1 MRWVRDDFPIL
12 SRKREDGKPIVYLD
26 SAATSLKPKDVIDEI
41 VRYYKEYTAN
51 VHRGV
56 TGLAQ
61 EATESYEDA
70 REDVARFIG
79 AKDADRIV
87 FTRNTTDSI
96 NLVASALDW
105 EDGDEIVLSVMEHH
119 SNLVPWIMVKKRYKV
134 MLKFIDLDEGNTRL
148 NLDLLDDL
156 LSKRTKLLAIS
167 HASNVL
173 GTINPVSE
181 MIKRAH
187 EVGALTLID
196 GAQSVPHM
204 KVNVKELGCDL
215 FAFSG
220 HKMLGPTGIGAL
232 YIREGVED
240 HLSPPYGGGGMI
252 REVHLENFEAGDM
265 PWRFEAGT
273 PNIAGAV
280 GLRAAVRYL
289 SKLGMDKVREHEKSL
304 TEYALNRLLEFDK
317 VTVYGPKTAEER
329 CGIISF
335 SVNGASGHEVA
346 LMLDELENIVIRSGK
361 HCTQPLHH
369 KLGVSDTARASFYV
383 YNIKEEV
390 DIFCETL
397 KKIIQMLGP

>member
-1 MRWVRDDFPIL
+1 MIWVRDDFPIL
-12 SRKREDGKPIVYLD
+12 LRRREDGKPIIYLD
-26 SAATSLKPKDVIDEI
+26 SAATSLKPKAVIDEI

-70 REDVARFIG
+70 REDVAKFIG
-79 AKDADRIV
+79 AEDAERIV
-87 FTRNTTDSI
+87 FTKNTTDSI
-96 NLVASALDW
+96 NLVANALDW
-105 EDGDEIVLSVMEHH
+105 RDGDEIVLSVMEHH
-119 SNLVPWIMVKKRYKV
+119 SNLVPWLMVKKRHKV
-134 MLKFIDLDEGNTRL
+134 ALRFIDLDEENAHL
-148 NLDLLDDL
+148 NLDMLDEL

-173 GTINPVSE
+173 GTINPVYE
-181 MIKRAH
+181 MVKRAH
-187 EVGALTLID
+187 EVGALVLID

-204 KVNVKELGCDL
+204 RVNVKELGCDL

-220 HKMLGPTGIGAL
+220 HKMLGPTGIGVL
-232 YIREGVED
+232 YVREGVED

-252 REVHLENFEAGDM
+252 RQVDLDKFEAGDM

-273 PNIAGAV
+273 PNIAGAI

-289 SKLGMDKVREHEKSL
+289 TKLGMDRVREHERNL
-304 TEYALNRLLEFDK
+304 TEYALNRLLGSDE
-317 VTVYGPKTAEER
+317 VTVYGPKKAEER

-335 SVNGASGHEVA
+335 SVRGATGHEVA

-361 HCTQPLHH
+361 HCTQPLHR
-369 KLGVSDTARASFYV
+369 KLGVSDTARASFYI
-383 YNIKEEV
+383 YNTKDEV

-397 KKIIQMLGP
+397 SKVIRMLGP